1 MDKNILDLYFSEITK
16 TPLLSAEEEV
26 EIALSAQNGDE
37 KAEEKL
43 IRSNLRFVVS
53 VAKEFQGR
61 GVPLIDL
68 INEGNLGLM
77 RAVHKFD
84 PTRGYRFIT
93 YAVWWI
99 RQSIRDAMDSQ
110 ARVVRLPLSMINVIG
125 QVQKERKRLLQE
137 LSREPNGMEIAES
150 LHLTERAVKDSLRL
164 TDKHLSLDKQISTDE
179 NVTLLQMI
187 ADSDK
192 TPERKLMDST
202 AKIEIDKALNR
213 LPKRDSDI
221 VRLYYGIGVDQVM
234 TLEEIG
240 KKFNLTR
247 ERVRQIKARAIL
259 RLRGLISSQT
269 LRSIMNNS

>member
-16 TPLLSAEEEV
+16 MSLLSAEEEV
-26 EIALSAQNGDE
+26 EIALSAQNGDV

-43 IRSNLRFVVS
+43 ISANLRFVVS
-53 VAKEFQGR
+53 VAKGFQGR
-61 GVPLIDL
+61 GVPLVDL

-99 RQSIRDAMDSQ
+99 RQSIRDAVDSQ
-110 ARVVRLPLSMINVIG
+110 ARVVRLPLSIINVIG

-137 LSREPNGMEIAES
+137 LSREPDEKEIAES
-150 LHLTERAVKDSLRL
+150 LHLTEQVVKDSLRL
-164 TDKHLSLDKQISTDE
+164 TDKHLSLDKNISPDE
-179 NVTLLQMI
+179 DVTLLQKI
-187 ADSDK
+187 ANSDK
-192 TPERKLMDST
+192 TPERKLMDSA
-202 AKIEIDKALNR
+202 AKMEIDKALSK

-221 VRLYYGIGVDQVM
+221 IRLYYGIGVERVM

-269 LRSIMNNS
+269 LRSIMNN